1 MASELRLAESQDSM
15 AMKLKAGLM
24 GAQGQGQGREGEDRR
39 RDEGGFPGDKLP
51 EHHFKKKYFNAEFQ
65 VNIAFLH

>member
-1 MASELRLAESQDSM
+1 MASELRLQESQDSM

-24 GAQGQGQGREGEDRR
+24 GAQGREGEDRR
-39 RDEGGFPGDKLP
+39 REEAGGFPGDKLP

-65 VNIAFLH
+65 VNVLLQH

>member
-1 MASELRLAESQDSM
+1 M

-24 GAQGQGQGREGEDRR
+24 GAQGREGEDRR
-39 RDEGGFPGDKLP
+39 REEAGGFPGDKLP

-65 VNIAFLH
+65 VNVLLQH